1 VDSTVAVIV
10 ALAGVVT
17 GVGGLFASWR
27 TSRASARKDEVDALR
42 GIIEELRRHDD
53 AQSKEMTKQAR
64 QLGRLAAEV
73 RTWKRR
79 FERVCERFGVN
90 PNQMITGRLGPL
102 PEGEDGIGSGTQMN
116 ADERR

>member
-1 VDSTVAVIV
+1 MDASVAVIV

-53 AQSKEMTKQAR
+53 AQAKEMNKQAR

-73 RTWKRR
+73 RNWKRR
-79 FERVCERFGVN
+79 FERVCERFGVD
-90 PNQMITGRLGPL
+90 PDLMITGKMGPL
-102 PEGEDGIGSGTQMN
+102 PEVEGDGG
-116 ADERR
+116 